1 VRRRRRNRDEGGYI
15 LYLTAAC
22 LTVLLAVAGFGLDL
36 GLWFTQAQDVQSA
49 ADAASLA
56 GVVYMPG
63 NFSQAQTVANA
74 TLAKNGVVDGSG
86 GMSVTI
92 SPVTGHP
99 RRLKV
104 CVTDDEVETYLT
116 KVVDADPTISKC
128 ATAEYVLGVSMG
140 SPRNIFD
147 RATLG
152 VNPAVNGY
160 CSAKEDGDLRLSRYQ
175 GNRPG
180 GGGAV
185 CVGSPK
191 EDNADYDA
199 TSYNYAV
206 ELPSAPASSVTIQVY
221 DGAFGGPGVDMSLGN
236 NPSASSTINTTYRVY
251 DATQTPLDPTDDPLL
266 TSVTANSGDATW
278 HGTWR
283 SIHTIPAGA
292 AAGRYR
298 LQVST
303 QAGQLNSA
311 GVNAFG
317 IRARVGA
324 TFTQCTTIVGDP
336 GYSATCPQVFAESE
350 LSVFAN
356 QAGGTASF
364 YLAEVDAVHAGK
376 QMVVQ
381 LFDPGEGAQTI
392 ELLDPNGNSVTF
404 DYSNVEGFSPS
415 YSGTTSLLNVSGTG
429 PQPPNRAS
437 TSKFNERKMQL
448 VVQLPS
454 NYSSLYGTKTWWRL
468 RYTTS
473 ASAVTDRTTWSVA
486 IIGEPLRLVPNG

>member
-1 VRRRRRNRDEGGYI
+1 V

-36 GLWFTQAQDVQSA
+36 GIWFTQAQDAQAA
-49 ADAASLA
+49 ADAAALA

-63 NFSQAQTVANA
+63 NFSQAQAIATT

-86 GMSVTI
+86 GMSVSI
-92 SPVTGHP
+92 SPVTGQP

-104 CVTDDEVETYLT
+104 CVTDTDVETYLT

-128 ATAEYVLGVSMG
+128 GTAEYVLPVSMG
-140 SPRNIFD
+140 SPGNIFD

-160 CSAKEDGDLRLSRYQ
+160 CTAKEDGDLRLSRYQ

-191 EDNADYDA
+191 EDNPDYDA
-199 TSYNYAV
+199 AAYNYAV
-206 ELPSAPASSVTIQVY
+206 DIPSVPASPVTIQVF
-221 DGAFGGPGVDMSLGN
+221 DGAFGGPGVDLGLSN
-236 NPSASSTINTTYRVY
+236 NPSAPSTINTIYRVY

-266 TSVTANSGDATW
+266 ISVTANSGDASW

-283 SIHTIPAGA
+283 SIYTIPAGA
-292 AAGRYR
+292 TAGRYR
-298 LQVST
+298 LQVGSQT
-303 QAGQLNSA
+303 GQLNSA
-311 GVNAFG
+311 GANAFG

-324 TFTQCTTIVGDP
+324 SFTQCTTIVGDP
-336 GYSATCPQVFAESE
+336 GYSVTCPQVFAESE

-364 YLAEVDAVHAGK
+364 YLADVDAVHAGK
-376 QMVVQ
+376 QMVIQ

-392 ELLDPNGNSVTF
+392 ELLDPNGNPVTF
-404 DYSNVEGFSPS
+404 DYQNVEGFTPN
-415 YSGTTSLLNVSGTG
+415 YSGTTSLLNVSGSG

-448 VVQLPS
+448 VVQLPG
-454 NYSSLYGTKTWWRL
+454 NYTSLYGAKTWWRL

-473 ASAVTDRTTWSVA
+473 AAAVTDRTTWSVA
-486 IIGEPLRLVPNG
+486 IIGDPLHLVPNG